1 MNIQTLIKK
10 IKEYNPESDE
20 HLIRKAYEC
29 AEKWHSGQ
37 KRDSGEDFIQHPLNV
52 AYILAELKL
61 DDDTISAALLHDA
74 LEDTGIT
81 LHELNKDFGIII
93 SNLVDGVT
101 KITALK
107 KKNFDEYHAE
117 SIRKV
122 IMASAKDIR
131 VIFIKLAD
139 KLHNMRTLGTFREEK
154 RKRIALEVM
163 DVYAPLAYKMGLAN
177 IKWELED
184 LSFKYL
190 EPDIYSELEQKIHR
204 SMKQRE
210 KEIEKIKLQLEK
222 ILKENNMD
230 CANIAGRPK
239 HIYSIYHKMQKKKKT
254 FEEIYDL
261 AALRIITKT
270 IKECY
275 EIIGIIHG
283 NWKPIPNQF
292 DDYIAMPKSNLYQSL
307 HTAVIGP
314 MGHPVEIQVRTEDM
328 NKVAEEGIAA
338 HWKYKGVQGDPGFDQ
353 KLSWLRQVLDWQ
365 KESKDYKEFM
375 EMLQIDF
382 FEDEIFTFTPKG
394 MVISLPKGA
403 TILDF
408 AYAIHS
414 NIGDK
419 ATGAKVNG
427 RFVPLRTLLKN
438 GDQVDIIT
446 SKTQNPSRDWLKIA
460 TTSKASSKIKQYI
473 RQHGDIPVKKLGTT
487 IEEKKDLVNWILN
500 VEGLKKPKIRL
511 ALCCN
516 PIPGDNIVAY
526 TTKSER
532 VTVHK
537 TSCEVIL
544 KKSAIAGKKKVN
556 AEWIDS
562 EGVIVEI
569 KVDAINRVGLFAEIL
584 NAIVS
589 MQTQMKSA
597 GAKPVTEKM
606 VECWFTME
614 SKGLD
619 HLQDVITRIQSIK
632 DVQKVYICSMDDKR
646 AA

>member
-10 IKEYNPESDE
+10 IKEYNPGSDE
-20 HLIRKAYEC
+20 RLIRKAFEF
-29 AEKWHSGQ
+29 AEKKHTGQ

-61 DDDTISAALLHDA
+61 DDDTIAAALLHDV

-81 LHELNKDFGIII
+81 LQEMNKEFGSTIT
-93 SNLVDGVT
+93 NLVDGVT
-101 KITALK
+101 KITVLK
-107 KKNFDEYHAE
+107 KKNFEEYHAE

-154 RKRIALEVM
+154 RKRIAREVM

-190 EPDIYSELEQKIHR
+190 EPEIYLELEQKIHA

-210 KEIEKIKLQLEK
+210 KEIEKIKIQLGK
-222 ILKENNMD
+222 ILKENHLD
-230 CANIAGRPK
+230 YANIFGRPK
-239 HIYSIYHKMQKKKKT
+239 HIYSIYRKMQKKNNT
-254 FEEIYDL
+254 FEEIFDL

-283 NWKPIPNQF
+283 QWKPIPNQF

-314 MGHPVEIQVRTEDM
+314 TGQPVEVQVRTEDM
-328 NKVAEEGIAA
+328 DKIAEEGIAA
-338 HWKYKGVQGDPGFDQ
+338 HWKYKGVSGDAGFDQ

-394 MVISLPKGA
+394 LVVSLPKGA

-427 RFVPLRTLLKN
+427 KFVPLRTLLKN
-438 GDQVDIIT
+438 GDQVEIIT
-446 SKTQNPSRDWLKIA
+446 SKTQNPSRDWLKIV

-473 RQHGDIPVKKLGTT
+473 RQHDIIPVKRLGTT
-487 IEEKKDLVNWILN
+487 IEEKKELVHWILH
-500 VEGLKKPKIRL
+500 VEGLSKPKIKL

-516 PIPGDNIVAY
+516 PLPGDNIVAY

-532 VTVHK
+532 VIVHK
-537 TSCEVIL
+537 VGCNTII
-544 KKSAIAGKKKVN
+544 KKSMMVGKRKVN
-556 AEWIDS
+556 AEWIDN
-562 EGVIVEI
+562 EGVVVEV
-569 KVDAINRVGLFAEIL
+569 KVDAFNRVGLFAEIL

-597 GAKPVTEKM
+597 GAKPVGEEM

-619 HLQDVITRIQSIK
+619 HLQNIITRIQSIK
-632 DVQKVYICSMDDKR
+632 DVKKVYIGSMDDKK